1 MAFLKIL
8 FWVIAIVLALI
19 ILVTLLVLITLSLK
33 VQIGFDYE
41 RENKRFWLKYGII
54 PIKVYPEMFSEEKKA
69 KRAKKLEKLKTK
81 FGPKVSGFMDK
92 ARDKAEQK
100 AYEAKE
106 KKNAEKDLNDAVF
119 IEQEEKRIA
128 SEEARLSEEIPKAEA
143 RYEAAEQ
150 AQKEGNPYPD
160 VVDDGEVS
168 KLQNIVTTFKSYD
181 IPGAI
186 ESAQDFISGFS
197 FDSII
202 ALLSFMG
209 SKMGKT
215 FGKVQRR
222 IIIKRFRI
230 GLVISGDD
238 AAKTAIKYGT
248 IAAVAYPA
256 LGKMASS
263 MTVKDIAL
271 DMTPDYLANKDS
283 GEMNVLVAFRPL
295 RLMTPF
301 VGMVPAMLKGVLSFR
316 SDYKKTK
323 KEKKNAGNGSKVEA

>member
-19 ILVTLLVLITLSLK
+19 ILVTLCILIALSLK

-69 KRAKKLEKLKTK
+69 KRAKKLEKLKAK
-81 FGPKVSGFMDK
+81 FGPKFSGLMDK
-92 ARDKAEQK
+92 AKDKAEQK
-100 AYEAKE
+100 AYETKE
-106 KKNAEKDLNDAVF
+106 KKSAEKDLNDAVF

-128 SEEARLSEEIPKAEA
+128 DEEARLADEIPQATA
-143 RYEAAEQ
+143 HYEAAKQ
-150 AQKEGNPYPD
+150 AQEEGNPFPD
-160 VVDDGEVS
+160 VVDEGEVS
-168 KLQNIVTTFKSYD
+168 KLQSIITTLKAYD

-186 ESAQDFISGFS
+186 DSARDFFSGFS

-202 ALLSFMG
+202 ALLSCMG
-209 SKMGKT
+209 GTMGKT
-215 FGKVQRR
+215 FGKVSRR
-222 IIIKRFRI
+222 IIIKRFRV

-283 GEMNVLVAFRPL
+283 GEMNVLIAFRPL

-301 VGMVPAMLKGVLSFR
+301 VGMVPSILKGVLSFR

-323 KEKKNAGNGSKVEA
+323 KEKKNASEENK